1 MVRDF
6 NEMSAAGKT
15 IFILIVLFQF
25 LKFYLI
31 VMVLKPCIVIFHHSF
46 LLPFLLEIGLISLFL
61 FFSLKQKGSNSGLD
75 HWTLLMSPS
84 WQFMSIR
91 YRNRKGQ
98 KMRVDRMQA
107 FHFGFVFFF
116 KTSVLEMTSKSL
128 EISWKFVGV
137 FGFHLPYKFKKR
149 LFESS

>member
-75 HWTLLMSPS
+75 H
-84 WQFMSIR
+84 
-91 YRNRKGQ
+91 
-98 KMRVDRMQA
+98 
-107 FHFGFVFFF
+107 
-116 KTSVLEMTSKSL
+116 
-128 EISWKFVGV
+128 
-137 FGFHLPYKFKKR
+137 
-149 LFESS
+149 